1 MRQELPGIN
10 IVKVTPFLGTNKS
23 TKRKV
28 YEMQGIERIMSKK
41 QMGRYL
47 TACGGDF
54 AWMNIDS
61 RAMLYGFVVIMPISE
76 IIAFVFHAYERSLKD
91 DTSYP
96 DKMLRL
102 PVAGVQAIMGKFLLY
117 ARVIN
122 IKVRDT

>member
-96 DKMLRL
+96 DKMLHLTPTRCYVFRWQECKQL
-102 PVAGVQAIMGKFLLY
+102 WVNSFYMRA
-117 ARVIN
+117 
-122 IKVRDT
+122 